1 MKKLTVVTASGESK
15 RFNSETN
22 KALAKI
28 LSVEM
33 ILFALNQAK
42 ATGGEILVSCDDDV
56 KAFLEKEENIKFLG
70 KTNTQAEVLN
80 FDEVKGFDGEII
92 IIPADMPCLKTET
105 VSAFAN
111 MELDKVDALVLGDV
125 IKLNAETIKKLDVKS
140 NEDILPLV
148 KENLEYEEI
157 FAKDEETVNCDTR
170 QDLAKAIKIIKCR
183 EAERVMAEG
192 VTLIDPDSVYISPFA
207 EIGKDTVIYPD
218 VFVEGASKIGKNCV
232 IRSNT
237 VIENAEI
244 GDNTTITSS
253 VINSSTVGTKV
264 SVGPFAY
271 IRPDCKIGDNV
282 KVGDFVELK
291 KAKIGNGTKISHL
304 TYVGDSEVGERV
316 NFGCGTVTVNYDGKN
331 KFLTKIGDDAFIGC
345 NTNLVAPVTVGN
357 GAFTAAGSTITDN
370 VPDENLAIARAK
382 QVNKEGWVKP
392 KNR

>member
-1 MKKLTVVTASGESK
+1 MKKLTVVTVGGESK
-15 RFNSETN
+15 RFKSETN
-22 KALAKI
+22 KALSKI

-33 ILFALNQAK
+33 VCFALNQAK
-42 ATGGEILVSCDDDV
+42 ATGGEIIVSCDENV
-56 KAFLEKEENIKFLG
+56 KAFLESEENIRFIG
-70 KTNTQAEVLN
+70 KTNTQAEVL
-80 FDEVKGFDGEII
+80 ETPEIKGFDGEII
-92 IIPADMPCLKTET
+92 IIPADMPCLLPET
-105 VSAFAN
+105 VSAFSD
-111 MELDKVDALVLGDV
+111 MKLDGVDALCLGDV
-125 IKLNAETIKKLDVKS
+125 IKLNADAIGKLDIKSKEDISDLVKS
-140 NEDILPLV
+140 DLT
-148 KENLEYEEI
+148 YEEI
-157 FAKDEETVNCDTR
+157 FAKEEELINCDTR
-170 QDLAKAIKIIKCR
+170 QDLAKAIAVIKVR
-183 EAERVMAEG
+183 EAERVMNDG
-192 VTLIDPDSVYISPFA
+192 VTLIDPDSIYISPFA
-207 EIGKDTVIYPD
+207 EIGADTVIYPD
-218 VFVEGASKIGKNCV
+218 VFVEGNTKIGKNCV

-237 VIENAEI
+237 VIENAVI

-382 QVNKEGWVKP
+382 QVNKTGWVKP